1 MERLHRTILDEHFR
15 VVGRKTSYESIDP
28 MQKDLDAY
36 LVQYN
41 EKRPHQGRNM
51 NGLTPLQAFKKEL
64 PTKPE
69 AKEAAMQ
76 KIAA

>member
-1 MERLHRTILDEHFR
+1 
-15 VVGRKTSYESIDP
+15 

-51 NGLTPLQAFKKEL
+51 KGMTPLQAFKKGL
-64 PTKPE
+64 TTKPRE
-69 AKEAAMQ
+69 KEAAMQ
-76 KIAA
+76 KTAA

>member
-1 MERLHRTILDEHFR
+1 
-15 VVGRKTSYESIDP
+15 

-51 NGLTPLQAFKKEL
+51 NGLTPLQAFKKGL